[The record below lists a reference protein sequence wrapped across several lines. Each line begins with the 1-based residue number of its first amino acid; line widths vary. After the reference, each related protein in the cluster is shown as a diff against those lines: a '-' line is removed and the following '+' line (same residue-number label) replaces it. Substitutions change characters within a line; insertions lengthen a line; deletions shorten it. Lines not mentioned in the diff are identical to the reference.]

1 MNYMPRYCIS
11 TGTDIFLTAEVINSD
26 CIEIAV
32 GNKDRINK
40 IPLTINQYNF
50 IVESIWKQL
59 ETNERNGDQ
68 ER

>member
-11 TGTDIFLTAEVINSD
+11 TGTDIFLTAEVINLD

-40 IPLTINQYNF
+40 IPFIYNSSRCAYFSSVASDNQ
-50 IVESIWKQL
+50 
-59 ETNERNGDQ
+59 
-68 ER
+68 